1 MRRGGFNFF
10 GDDRIIGGGNSFV
23 GGMIAESHEDCG
35 EDETFGDM
43 IKQVQDHKGGA
54 ERAKT
59 LAFGKLVAFFETAVT
74 VMFHGDIIS
83 RGRQIRGY
91 LASRRKQT
99 RGLLKF
105 YCLLL
110 VARFFDFFEQ
120 LEGLHGLE
128 FRCGIFGKFYSKTRL
143 ILVDLA
149 SKFSTSI
156 NCF

>member
-1 MRRGGFNFF
+1 
-10 GDDRIIGGGNSFV
+10 
-23 GGMIAESHEDCG
+23 MIAESHEDCG

-43 IKQVQDHKGGA
+43 IKQVQDHKSGA

-110 VARFFDFFEQ
+110 VARFFDFSSNWRDCMGWNFGVGFSENSI
-120 LEGLHGLE
+120 LRRGL
-128 FRCGIFGKFYSKTRL
+128 YW
-143 ILVDLA
+143 
-149 SKFSTSI
+149 
-156 NCF
+156 